1 MRKKILQSVFRH
13 TMLTFLQQ
21 KCGIFELEVYQ
32 LACNPNLLLETQ
44 DTRLLSHQNYSKRS
58 SNLIF
63 LNAPIIF
70 IFTNSNTTVEFKFT
84 NKCSAGK
91 AWQTCYVYCD
101 FSFWIML
108 THRWFHKCLVTKE
121 SQLLVLLISSIYL
134 FP

>member
-1 MRKKILQSVFRH
+1 MTMIAILDTLALVKTESFTPTFQSLIPI
-13 TMLTFLQQ
+13 TYLQTS
-21 KCGIFELEVYQ
+21 K
-32 LACNPNLLLETQ
+32 PT
-44 DTRLLSHQNYSKRS
+44 TRNTRYKTAFSLNYSKRS

-108 THRWFHKCLVTKE
+108 THRWFHKFLVTKD
-121 SQLLVLLISSIYL
+121 SQLLVLLISSVYR